1 MISGEKLAQEYINVI
16 NNYYPRAGKLLRHCL
31 VKILRLHT
39 NHNHKDHYYVGIYYP
54 NKIGRR
60 LLEYQDIFKDTAENM
75 GLVEVVFLNAN
86 HLVKDPYSKIKQ
98 QDFRFWLELCW
109 LANEEN

>member
-1 MISGEKLAQEYINVI
+1 
-16 NNYYPRAGKLLRHCL
+16 
-31 VKILRLHT
+31 
-39 NHNHKDHYYVGIYYP
+39 
-54 NKIGRR
+54 
-60 LLEYQDIFKDTAENM
+60 M

>member
-39 NHNHKDHYYVGIYYP
+39 NHNHKDHYYVGFITRIELAVACWN
-54 NKIGRR
+54 NKI
-60 LLEYQDIFKDTAENM
+60 
-75 GLVEVVFLNAN
+75 FLRI
-86 HLVKDPYSKIKQ
+86 PRKIW
-98 QDFRFWLELCW
+98 D
-109 LANEEN
+109 